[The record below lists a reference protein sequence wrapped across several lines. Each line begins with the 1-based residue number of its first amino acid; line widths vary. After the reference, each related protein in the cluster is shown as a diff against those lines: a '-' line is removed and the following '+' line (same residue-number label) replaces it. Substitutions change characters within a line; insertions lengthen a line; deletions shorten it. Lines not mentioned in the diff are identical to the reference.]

1 MKTLF
6 QNAANGYSNVDEH
19 FRTEMTE
26 MNLKKLIKYGAI
38 IAPIVYPKV
47 KNRLGTNNLRKSYSD
62 SHRTR
67 MSGKSILDKL

>member
-1 MKTLF
+1 
-6 QNAANGYSNVDEH
+6 
-19 FRTEMTE
+19 

-47 KNRLGTNNLRKSYSD
+47 KERVSTRNLRKSYSD

-67 MSGKSILDKL
+67 MSGKSILDELKN

>member
-1 MKTLF
+1 
-6 QNAANGYSNVDEH
+6 
-19 FRTEMTE
+19 

-47 KNRLGTNNLRKSYSD
+47 KNRMGTNNLRKSYSD

-67 MSGKSILDKL
+67 MSGKSILDKLK